1 MLSRVTARVSRAC
14 ALNDSLVASKA
25 VDPSLM
31 WTVPRWALALQ
42 CSIPPLDA
50 PRFEA
55 FDYAEFVEGAEHAYT
70 VLNELVYRKQTDDDA
85 ELLANTCTP
94 QIARV
99 LATTANELHAGDAP
113 MTLEVSDLARRS
125 LHACVAD
132 VFASARERDLE
143 HTLRGY
149 DDELHP
155 LDMTARGT
163 RIAEIASELFELR
176 KQREE
181 SEGSEAEAVV
191 SAEFDVLFESNEK
204 MSVDLAGQSLVVEK
218 KQLSTWRF
226 LSSLDEPEWR
236 VCKIF

>member
-99 LATTANELHAGDAP
+99 L
-113 MTLEVSDLARRS
+113 V
-125 LHACVAD
+125 
-132 VFASARERDLE
+132 
-143 HTLRGY
+143 
-149 DDELHP
+149 
-155 LDMTARGT
+155 
-163 RIAEIASELFELR
+163 
-176 KQREE
+176 
-181 SEGSEAEAVV
+181 
-191 SAEFDVLFESNEK
+191 
-204 MSVDLAGQSLVVEK
+204 
-218 KQLSTWRF
+218 
-226 LSSLDEPEWR
+226 
-236 VCKIF
+236 

>member
-1 MLSRVTARVSRAC
+1 
-14 ALNDSLVASKA
+14 
-25 VDPSLM
+25 
-31 WTVPRWALALQ
+31 
-42 CSIPPLDA
+42 
-50 PRFEA
+50 
-55 FDYAEFVEGAEHAYT
+55 
-70 VLNELVYRKQTDDDA
+70 
-85 ELLANTCTP
+85 
-94 QIARV
+94 
-99 LATTANELHAGDAP
+99 
-113 MTLEVSDLARRS
+113 
-125 LHACVAD
+125 
-132 VFASARERDLE
+132 LE

-149 DDELHP
+149 DDELHA
-155 LDMTARGT
+155 LEMNERGT

-181 SEGSEAEAVV
+181 SEASEVDAVV